1 MQTAQTTPARGNAR
15 KGASPVEP
23 STVEASTAAPSTNT
37 EHPSFLTDEI
47 ARRAYEIYLAR
58 GAEDGHDIEDWIA
71 AEREILDT
79 ADGSAG
85 YPE

>member
-15 KGASPVEP
+15 KGASPVET
-23 STVEASTAAPSTNT
+23 STVDASTVTSSTT
-37 EHPSFLTDEI
+37 EHSSFLTDEI